1 MDKPFERH
9 LYTVEEVA
17 ERLSVHVKTVRRMI
31 RDGRL
36 RAKRIGKAYRIPRAS
51 LDEVA
56 GSASTEG
63 ADVPRTRQ
71 VIASTIV
78 DVDAIGP
85 KDSDRITTLVM
96 AGLNA
101 RKDEGEVPRVDSV
114 YYADHGRLRIM
125 ITASPAIAADL
136 LRAISAL
143 VEERRG

>member
-1 MDKPFERH
+1 MNQPPDRH

-36 RAKRIGKAYRIPRAS
+36 RAKRIGKAYRIPRTS
-51 LDEVA
+51 LEEVA

-101 RKDEGEVPRVDSV
+101 RRGEGEVPRVDSV

-125 ITASPAIAADL
+125 ITASPAITADL
-136 LRAISAL
+136 LRAIGAL